1 MHTYK
6 LAKKSLVFVLCSFLC
21 FSIAGCGSSYSSIK
35 LSPKIE
41 MDASASAYNTDSG
54 TLPEGDFN
62 NAVQLTEADIQKMN
76 NNQAH
81 MVFSSSGY
89 LTFLEGKFY
98 DQKVTTYEE
107 AVSSLS
113 GVASLIGI
121 AAGSE
126 FFAVYGQTDTRGY
139 TYYVFQQRYG
149 YATVQNATLRVIID
163 PDGYTCGL
171 SSSFEPNIGIA
182 EPEDSITADQALE
195 LVKNFYTGLN
205 ITTVYYPDVT
215 KKVIVNVNQIN
226 YHAYAV
232 YCDNPYMTK
241 DFDMAYLETFVSYSG
256 ELLQNVEVAS
266 LDTDSMDAYKASDYF
281 EGLET
286 STYTAD
292 VLLYNNTI
300 RTISVPIA
308 YNPANGLYYLCDV
321 ERKIMVADYSGFVYK
336 GEMDFITSEDGK
348 HWMNNHLIAYDNYIK
363 VYDFY
368 ASEGLYSVD
377 GSGLPILVGVNY
389 ADENGNPVNNACY
402 CGNIRGWAF
411 FAASNA
417 NTFSEAMDVI
427 GHEFTHGI
435 TKNSMGNIY
444 YQNATG
450 AINEAYSDILGNIC
464 EMSNNATY
472 DADQWLVGEMS
483 GETLRSMSNPNQFQQ
498 PTSMSDKYYLPETD
512 KPTTNNDRGGVH
524 INTSLLSSTAYKLWL
539 NGMPLMDMKALWT
552 TSIELIT
559 PLSTYNDVYSALI
572 MSMHMLNIDSS
583 YEQVLTD
590 AFNDSGTLTDFGT
603 PVFTGIEESTLPSDV
618 LQVPTGFFAACPE
631 DLGYS
636 FLVPNTATIRYVF
649 GGVYVYPTDAGYL
662 PSIYISKVE
671 SDTSDPK
678 VIFEETKSEIESDY
692 DDASVV
698 LDKIY
703 SVNAGDH
710 KLYRIDYTYTI
721 YTDSK
726 YFSSD
731 YIELID
737 GGYMLYSTTYNKE
750 GTDFDTPLYYIITT
764 MKMENNAYAGGI
776 DGSLEQYFLA
786 EDEGSMLVPS
796 SCSVTE
802 LTIGLYGECP
812 DSVLLAVHLSSD
824 SKGNILTG
832 RDSFIELAAADPSF
846 VAGIIGVDSAEF
858 TDGTK
863 EYLFGE
869 EFYRYPMTMT
879 SDSTVSD
886 GALYITD
893 AESGGCWMICFGV
906 HNDSQN
912 YEIYNKLLDQSIQ
925 SIMLK

>member
-1 MHTYK
+1 MQSFKIPGK
-6 LAKKSLVFVLCSFLC
+6 LSVFILCSFIC
-21 FSIAGCGSSYSSIK
+21 ISTVGCGSGYTSVT

-41 MDASASAYNTDSG
+41 MDASASAYNANSSKD
-54 TLPEGDFN
+54 PEGDYN
-62 NAVQLTEADIQKMN
+62 NTVQLTEADIQAMN
-76 NNQAH
+76 NNNAN
-81 MVFSSSGY
+81 MVYSSSGY
-89 LTFLEGKFY
+89 LTFLEGKYY

-107 AVSSLS
+107 AVSSLA

-121 AAGSE
+121 SAGSE

-149 YATVQNATLRVIID
+149 DATVQNATLRVIID

-182 EPEDSITADQALE
+182 EPTDSITADQALE
-195 LVKNFYTGLN
+195 IVKEFYSSNGVN
-205 ITTVYYPDVT
+205 TVYYPDYT

-241 DFDMAYLETFVSYSG
+241 DFDMAYVETFVSYSG

-266 LDTDSMDAYKASDYF
+266 LDTDNMDAYKVSDYF

-286 STYTAD
+286 STYTTD

-300 RTISVPIA
+300 RTITVPIA
-308 YNPANGLYYLCDV
+308 YNPKNGLYYLCDV
-321 ERKIMVADYSGFVYK
+321 ERKIMVADFGGFVYN
-336 GEMDFITSEDGK
+336 GSLDFITSEDGK

-377 GSGLPILVGVNY
+377 GSGLPILIGVNY
-389 ADENGNPVNNACY
+389 EDENGNPVNNACY

-411 FAASNA
+411 FATSNA
-417 NTFSEAMDVI
+417 NTFGEAMDVI

-464 EMSNNATY
+464 ELSNNATY
-472 DADQWLVGEMS
+472 DTDQWLVGEMS
-483 GETLRSMSNPNQFQQ
+483 GEALRSMSNPNQFKQ
-498 PTSMSDKYYLPETD
+498 PTSISDRYYYPETD
-512 KPTTNNDRGGVH
+512 SPSTNNDRGGVH
-524 INTSLLSSTAYKLWL
+524 INTSLLSSTAYKLWK
-539 NGMPLMDMKALWT
+539 NGMSLMDMKALWT

-559 PLSTYNDVYSALI
+559 PLSTYNDVYCALI
-572 MSMHMLNIDSS
+572 MSMHMLGIDTE
-583 YEQVLTD
+583 YEQDITD
-590 AFNDSGTLTDFGT
+590 AFNESEILTDFGT
-603 PVFTGIEESTLPSDV
+603 PVFTGTEESTLASDV
-618 LQVPTGFFAACPE
+618 LQVPDGFFAACPD

-636 FLVPNTATIRYVF
+636 FLVPDTAAIRYGF
-649 GGVYVYPTDAGYL
+649 GGVYVYPEEAGYL

-671 SDTSDPK
+671 SDTSDPEK
-678 VIFEETKSEIESDY
+678 IFEETKSEIEDDY

-703 SVNAGDH
+703 SVNADGH

-726 YFSSD
+726 YSSSD
-731 YIELID
+731 YIEPID
-737 GGYMLYSTTYNKE
+737 GGYMLYSTTQKEE

-764 MKMENNAYAGGI
+764 MKQESNAYAGGV
-776 DGSLEQYFLA
+776 DGSLSQYTLA
-786 EDEGSMLVPS
+786 EDEGSMLVPT

-802 LTIGLYGECP
+802 LTIGLYAECP
-812 DSVLLAVHLSSD
+812 DSILLAVHLSSD
-824 SKGNILTG
+824 SKGNIIVD
-832 RDSFIELAAADPSF
+832 RDSFIELAGADPSF
-846 VAGIIGVDSAEF
+846 TAGIIGVDSAEF
-858 TDGTK
+858 SDGTK

-879 SDSTVSD
+879 SGSTVSD
-886 GALYITD
+886 GALYIAD
-893 AESGGCWMICFGV
+893 AASGGCWMICYGV
-906 HNDSQN
+906 ENDSPN
-912 YEIYNKLLDQSIQ
+912 YDLLNSLLDKSIQ